1 MPREKVERRG
11 EYRIVVYDDA
21 RWRLLRELRR
31 EARRIME
38 ALASMGLR
46 AIVHGSVARGDVK
59 PTSDIDIFIPYPVP
73 SYRVELALERAGLT
87 VYKRLVVQA
96 TPGSTPKVYY
106 ILDEEERR
114 SVSYPLGKLGKT
126 EYEFYYF
133 GGALDLEGIS
143 ADRRVPGVDKRL
155 VLIEPIPEGHRE
167 SPVIGRE
174 ADVARIVGVSVETVQ
189 ERIRVL
195 TRRDEHGR
203 TGVFVKIEVPPG
215 EEVEDYVR
223 RYAVRN
229 PLLRRVLEERS
240 IILGGP
246 RAQGF

>member
-11 EYRIVVYDDA
+11 EYRLVVYDEA
-21 RWRLLRELRR
+21 RWRLLDDLRR
-31 EARRIME
+31 EAERIME

-46 AIVHGSVARGDVK
+46 PIVHGSVARGDVK
-59 PTSDIDIFIPYPVP
+59 PTSDVDVFIPYPVP
-73 SYRVELALERAGLT
+73 SYRVELALERGGFT
-87 VYKRLVVQA
+87 IHRRLVVQA
-96 TPGSTPKVYY
+96 TPASTPKVYY

-114 SVSYPLGKLGKT
+114 TVSYPLGRLTKT

-133 GGALDLEGIS
+133 GGALDLEGVRS
-143 ADRRVPGVDKRL
+143 GRRVPGVDKRL
-155 VLIEPIPEGHRE
+155 VLIEPVPEGHRE

-174 ADVARIVGVSVETVQ
+174 AEVARIVGVSIETVM
-189 ERIRVL
+189 ERVRVL

-203 TGVFVKIEVPPG
+203 TGVFVKLEVPPG

-223 RYAVRN
+223 RYAQRN

-240 IILGGP
+240 IIV
-246 RAQGF
+246 

>member
-11 EYRIVVYDDA
+11 EYRVVVYDES
-21 RWRLLRELRR
+21 RWRLLRELRG
-31 EARRIME
+31 EAERIME

-46 AIVHGSVARGDVK
+46 PIVHGSVARGDVK
-59 PTSDIDIFIPYPVP
+59 PTSDVDVFIPYPVP
-73 SYRVELALERAGLT
+73 SYRVELALERGGFR
-87 VYKRLVVQA
+87 VYRRLVVQA
-96 TPGSTPKVYY
+96 TPTSTPKVYY

-114 SVSYPLGKLGKT
+114 TVSYPLGQLRKT

-133 GGALDLEGIS
+133 GGALDIEGVKS
-143 ADRRVPGVDKRL
+143 GRRVPGVDKRL
-155 VLIEPIPEGHRE
+155 VLIEPLPEGHRE

-174 ADVARIVGVSVETVQ
+174 AEVARIVGVSVETVL
-189 ERIRVL
+189 ERVRVL

-203 TGVFVKIEVPPG
+203 TGVFVKLEVPPG

-223 RYAVRN
+223 RYAQRN

-240 IILGGP
+240 IIV
-246 RAQGF
+246 